1 MPTFRSSYTM
11 AAATFYELRKA
22 TGTSKLTILVP
33 LFDLKSLGPFR
44 RLQCRDFKS
53 AALEMHASIP
63 FFVPAGFA

>member
-1 MPTFRSSYTM
+1 
-11 AAATFYELRKA
+11 
-22 TGTSKLTILVP
+22 VP